1 MNKKDLKIVG
11 ILVVVVA
18 LVAGMLW
25 VAQFLSKQPK
35 TDEELE
41 GYWKVYWESVNLREG
56 PDSDAPIIGQLEK
69 GDVVRANGRYVD
81 PFFATYPYTGNG
93 ANIHHFWGWV
103 TTEDGVKGYLD
114 FGALERCDM
123 QEFHQE
129 LKEKDMLEFDQELK
143 GEWTI
148 QWKKVNLRK
157 APDINAEVAKVLERG
172 ATVEATGYYV
182 DPPYDIPVGGDLPD
196 PNNVWAEVECGGET
210 YYMVS
215 TAIRIPR

>member
-1 MNKKDLKIVG
+1 MKKEDLKKVG
-11 ILVVVVA
+11 ILLLIGAMVVT
-18 LVAGMLW
+18 MLG
-25 VAQFLSKQPK
+25 VAQYWSKLPK
-35 TDEELE
+35 TDKELE
-41 GYWKVYWESVNLREG
+41 GYWKVYWKSVNLREG

-69 GDVVRANGRYVD
+69 GDVVRANGRYVS
-81 PFFATYPYTGNG
+81 PIFARFPYTGSE
-93 ANIHHFWGWV
+93 ADIKHFWGWV
-103 TTEDGVKGYLD
+103 TTEDGVNGYLD
-114 FGALERCDM
+114 FGALERCDI
-123 QEFHQE
+123 QEFYQE
-129 LKEKDMLEFDQELK
+129 LKDKDMLEFDQELK

-148 QWKKVNLRK
+148 QWKRVNLRK